1 MVRSNHVLAFLDSG
15 ISHSLILGRSSV
27 LHYILIFM
35 DTSWET
41 NTSSRVVVTYV
52 RRIDCINSLEVSVY
66 NDISESGLLADRVM
80 IFSIFITLIVIMI
93 SLTMFVEFGCS
104 QN

>member
-1 MVRSNHVLAFLDSG
+1 MVRSNHVLAFLDSS

-41 NTSSRVVVTYV
+41 NTSSRVVVTYIV
-52 RRIDCINSLEVSVY
+52 R
-66 NDISESGLLADRVM
+66 
-80 IFSIFITLIVIMI
+80 
-93 SLTMFVEFGCS
+93 
-104 QN
+104 

>member
-1 MVRSNHVLAFLDSG
+1 VVRSNHVLAFLDSS

-41 NTSSRVVVTYV
+41 NTSSRVVVTYIV
-52 RRIDCINSLEVSVY
+52 R
-66 NDISESGLLADRVM
+66 
-80 IFSIFITLIVIMI
+80 
-93 SLTMFVEFGCS
+93 
-104 QN
+104 